1 MVQDVLLYFW
11 ISFRYSYSQISTLA
25 VERIKTISRVDLA
38 EYWTLSHDTAQVLNI

>member
-11 ISFRYSYSQISTLA
+11 IYFRYSYTQISTLA
-25 VERIKTISRVDLA
+25 VERIKTITRVDLA